1 MSKINFKTIVLK
13 GLFFLVSL
21 FVIISII
28 AIVTYFILGN
38 HKQGFGEYMISYY
51 KFFIEFIVLAVV
63 IGLCVG
69 GSMYGIKK
77 LYDKI
82 F

>member
-1 MSKINFKTIVLK
+1 MSKINFKTITLK

-21 FVIISII
+21 FAVISLI
-28 AIVTYFILGN
+28 AMITYIVLGP
-38 HKQGFGEYMISYY
+38 HKQGFVEYMVSYY
-51 KFFIEFIVLAVV
+51 KFFIEFMVLATA

-77 LYDKI
+77 LYEKL

>member
-1 MSKINFKTIVLK
+1 MSKINFKTITLK

-21 FVIISII
+21 FAVISLI
-28 AIVTYFILGN
+28 AMITYFILSN

-51 KFFIEFIVLAVV
+51 KFFIEFVALATA

-77 LYDKI
+77 LYEKI

>member
-1 MSKINFKTIVLK
+1 MNFKTIVLK

-21 FVIISII
+21 FVVISLI
-28 AIVTYFILGN
+28 AMITYVILGA
-38 HKQGFGEYMISYY
+38 HKQSFTEYMISYY
-51 KFFIEFIVLAVV
+51 KFFTEFMVLATA

-69 GSMYGIKK
+69 GSIHGIKK